1 MGKILINGKEVD
13 TTSLVVD
20 GLDITDA
27 PDYCDAYFSEG
38 CFKDGTEMSDDEL
51 WMLGE
56 DGDLLYDHIIGTIY

>member
-1 MGKILINGKEVD
+1 MSKILINGKEVD
-13 TTSLVVD
+13 VDSLVVD
-20 GLDITDA
+20 GIDPKDA